1 MLQPFYASSE
11 INRHGDYRNNKKL
24 LKKIMINKNTKYIPV
39 CNGKNLFKKNVNV
52 NYHTT
57 QELEASYQFKTYFNE
72 ANKFFVQS
80 YYECSPV
87 AIATNLVADA
97 IANLQ
102 LTAIDRKKEYN
113 SEAKIITKLQTVN
126 LNQTFYEFLQYDTSH
141 YLSCAAYLTLSETCN
156 FSTIN

>member
-1 MLQPFYASSE
+1 MF
-11 INRHGDYRNNKKL
+11 
-24 LKKIMINKNTKYIPV
+24 
-39 CNGKNLFKKNVNV
+39 KNLFKKNVNV

-126 LNQTFYEFLQYDTSH
+126 LNQTFYELFL
-141 YLSCAAYLTLSETCN
+141 N
-156 FSTIN
+156 

>member
-1 MLQPFYASSE
+1 MF
-11 INRHGDYRNNKKL
+11 
-24 LKKIMINKNTKYIPV
+24 
-39 CNGKNLFKKNVNV
+39 KNLFKKNVNV

-102 LTAIDRKKEYN
+102 KLHTDNTLEVVFEKPVSLKQLAILANEKSIQAVSETTYLFTTNDSDSLRKKIMQWSIQEDIN
-113 SEAKIITKLQTVN
+113 IASMQVASSSLETVFRKLTK
-126 LNQTFYEFLQYDTSH
+126 
-141 YLSCAAYLTLSETCN
+141 
-156 FSTIN
+156 